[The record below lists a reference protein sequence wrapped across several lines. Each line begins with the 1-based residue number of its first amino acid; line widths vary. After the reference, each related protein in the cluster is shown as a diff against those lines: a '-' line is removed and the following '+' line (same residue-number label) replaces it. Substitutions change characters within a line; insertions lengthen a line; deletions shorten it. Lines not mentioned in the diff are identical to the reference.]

1 MKTLSNLIQ
10 SIMNWHSAGKDAAIA
25 TLVQSSGSSPLPV
38 GEMMAVSSS
47 LDMVGAVSRG
57 CVESAILETAQQVM
71 QENKAV
77 LSHFGYNDQSA
88 FAVGLTCGGEI
99 DVLVEPVTQSEQSST
114 FLRTMLE
121 MSESDKPFFWLH
133 LLNEDN
139 PGEKLLCDL
148 DTILYSDKTMTSA
161 LKQDF
166 FNQLE
171 LDMPA
176 CIMHLPLEGD
186 QNVAVFVQTFQ
197 PARRLVII
205 GAGEIAIGLTPMAKL
220 LGFKV
225 IVIDPRSM
233 FASSV
238 RFPEADVI
246 LAKWPQDCLEE
257 LNLRSCDHLVVISHD
272 EKIDLPALQIGLASS
287 VGYIGLLG
295 SMTTRQNRFDALLG
309 SGVRSSDLDRIH
321 APIGINIHS
330 KKANEIAVSILAEII
345 QLSHQA

>member
-71 QENKAV
+71 QENKTV

-99 DVLVEPVTQSEQSST
+99 DVLVEPIMQSEQSGT

-133 LLNEDN
+133 ILNEDN
-139 PGEKLLCDL
+139 PGEKLLCDQNS
-148 DTILYSDKTMTSA
+148 ILYSDGTIKSA
-161 LKQDF
+161 VKQGIF
-166 FNQLE
+166 KQLE

-176 CIMHLPLEGD
+176 RIIDLPLEGG
-186 QNVAVFVQTFQ
+186 QNVAVFVQAFQ
-197 PARRLVII
+197 PAQRLVII
-205 GAGEIAIGLTPMAKL
+205 GAGEIAIGLVPMAKL
-220 LGFKV
+220 LGLKV

-233 FASSV
+233 FASTV
-238 RFPEADVI
+238 RFPEADIV

-257 LNLRSCDHLVVISHD
+257 LKLRPCDHLVVISHD
-272 EKIDLPALQIGLASS
+272 EKIDLPALQIGLASP

-295 SMTTRQNRFDALLG
+295 SLKTRQSRFDALLEA
-309 SGVRSSDLDRIH
+309 GVKTSDLARIH

-345 QLSHQA
+345 QLTNKA

>member
-1 MKTLSNLIQ
+1 MKTISNLIQ
-10 SIMNWHSAGKDAAIA
+10 SIITWHSAGKDAAFA

-38 GEMMAVSSS
+38 GEMMAVSSA

-71 QENKAV
+71 QENKAL
-77 LSHFGYNDQSA
+77 LSHFGYSDQSA
-88 FAVGLTCGGEI
+88 FTVGLTCGGEI
-99 DVLVEPVTQSEQSST
+99 DVLIEPILRSERSST
-114 FLRTMLE
+114 FLRTALE
-121 MSESDKPFFWLH
+121 LSEKDEPFFWLH
-133 LLNEDN
+133 PLNEGN
-139 PGEKLLCDL
+139 PAEKLLCDR
-148 DTILYSDKTMTSA
+148 DAVLYSEKNIEPA
-161 LKQDF
+161 LTQDI
-166 FNQLE
+166 LE
-171 LDMPA
+171 KLTLEMPA
-176 CIMHLPLEGD
+176 HILQLPLEGD
-186 QNVAVFVQTFQ
+186 QNIAVFVQVFQ
-197 PARRLVII
+197 PAQRLVII

-220 LGFKV
+220 LGLKV

-238 RFPEADVI
+238 RFPEADVV

-257 LNLRSCDHLVVISHD
+257 LDLRPSDHLVVISHD
-272 EKIDLPALQIGLASS
+272 EKIDLPALQIGLASP

-295 SMTTRQNRFDALLG
+295 SMKTRQSRFDALLG

-345 QLSHQA
+345 QLSHQT

>member
-1 MKTLSNLIQ
+1 MKTITNLIQ
-10 SIMNWHSAGKDAAIA
+10 SIMAWHSAGKDAAVA

-57 CVESAILETAQQVM
+57 CVESAVLETAQQVM

-99 DVLVEPVTQSEQSST
+99 DVLVEPILRSERSNV

-121 MSESDKPFFWLH
+121 MSETDKPFFWLH
-133 LLNEDN
+133 ILNEDN
-139 PGEKLLCDL
+139 RGENLLCDL
-148 DTILYSDKTMTSA
+148 DTVLYSDGTVKSA
-161 LKQDF
+161 VKQGIF
-166 FNQLE
+166 KQLE

-176 CIMHLPLEGD
+176 SIIDLPLEGD
-186 QNVAVFVQTFQ
+186 QNVAVFVQAFQ
-197 PARRLVII
+197 PAQRLVII
-205 GAGEIAIGLTPMAKL
+205 GAGEIAVGLVPMAKL

-233 FASSV
+233 FASTI
-238 RFPEADVI
+238 RFPEADTV
-246 LAKWPQDCLEE
+246 LAKWPQDCLEQ
-257 LNLRSCDHLVVISHD
+257 LNLNPCDHLVVISHD
-272 EKIDLPALQIGLASS
+272 EKIDLPALQIGLASQ

-295 SMTTRQNRFDALLG
+295 SMKTRQSRFAALLEA
-309 SGVRSSDLDRIH
+309 GVKTSDLARIH